1 MALDGALLS
10 VIIKELSAV
19 AIGSRV
25 EKIYQPSQEELV
37 IALRLP
43 QYTEPY
49 GNAVKLLLCSGAN
62 SPRIHFTKSSIEN
75 PKVPPM
81 LCMLLRKRI
90 GAAKLVGIRQLG
102 LDRAVF
108 FDFDATDELG
118 DPSPVTIAVELMGR
132 HTNIIAINKD
142 NTVIDAVRRITGET
156 SSVRQILPGILYE
169 LPPSQDK
176 LDPRTLSGSELA
188 DRLLS
193 EHPDSQLQK
202 RIISTVEGLSPLLCR
217 ELAFIAG
224 GSTDCCVCDID
235 AAGRF
240 RLAEQ
245 LDKIRALLGAE
256 TVPCYMTLN
265 EDGRPLDYSFIP
277 IRQYGNLASI
287 REYPTCSAL
296 FDDFYRERGA
306 SDRMKQRS
314 HELLRHVTNISER
327 IARKLG
333 NQRLELEQSR
343 DRDELRVCGD
353 ILNANLYRLEKG
365 MISCELEN
373 FYAEGCPTI
382 KIKLDP
388 ALTPVQNAQK
398 YYSEY
403 RKACTAEKKLSELI
417 ASGEEDAAYIDS
429 VLGLITR
436 ARTETELNS
445 IRDEL
450 IEQGFVK
457 ARGVQRSKNGKNS
470 KDKKPEKLP
479 PLRYRSSDGFEIV
492 SGRNNLQND
501 QLTLKQSRPWDI
513 WFHTQKIAGSHT
525 IIITNGEQVPNRTLE
540 EAAIIAAYNSNAR
553 ESTKVPVDYT
563 IVKNVKKPNGAKPG
577 MVIYETYQTAIVTP
591 DGALVESLMV

>member
-10 VIIKELSAV
+10 VIIKEISAV

-43 QYTEPY
+43 QFVEPY
-49 GNAVKLLLCSGAN
+49 GNSVKLLLCSGAN
-62 SPRIHFTKSSIEN
+62 SPRIHFTKSAIEN

-132 HTNIIAINKD
+132 HTNIIAIGKD

-156 SSVRQILPGILYE
+156 SSVRQILPGIRYE

-176 LDPRTLSGSELA
+176 LDPRTVSGAELTEKVLSQN
-188 DRLLS
+188 
-193 EHPDSQLQK
+193 PDSQLHKQ
-202 RIISTVEGLSPLLCR
+202 IISAVEGLSPLLCR
-217 ELAFIAG
+217 EIAFAAG
-224 GSTDCCVCDID
+224 GAADCTVYDID
-235 AAGRF
+235 SEGRT

-245 LDKIRALLGAE
+245 FDKISALLNAGAL
-256 TVPCYMTLN
+256 PCYMTLN

-277 IRQYGNLASI
+277 IRQYGEMVSI
-287 REYPTCSAL
+287 REYPSCSAL

-343 DRDELRVCGD
+343 DRDELRICGD
-353 ILNANLYRLEKG
+353 IINANLYRLEKG
-365 MISCELEN
+365 MINCELEN
-373 FYAEGCPTI
+373 FYEDGCPVK

-417 ASGEEDAAYIDS
+417 AVGEADAAYIDS

-450 IEQGFVK
+450 MQQGFVK
-457 ARGVQRSKNGKNS
+457 ARGAQRSKNGK
-470 KDKKPEKLP
+470 DKKPDKLP
-479 PLRYRSSDGFEIV
+479 PLRYRSSDGFEIL

-525 IIITNGEQVPNRTLE
+525 IVITNGEQVPNRTLE